1 MKKSYFLIVSILL
14 LSCHNQKKQ
23 NVYILKIYKD
33 SLNLTTNKYEPKI
46 DTQIIKSKND
56 TIGYKHGFVSYYTD
70 AFFQRNTHFKYVRT
84 KSFKVL
90 NKEGVDVK
98 SILSPKVMDSI
109 EQKIINRVKKDS
121 SEAAN
126 SK

>member
-1 MKKSYFLIVSILL
+1 L
-14 LSCHNQKKQ
+14 LSCNNQKKQ

-56 TIGYKHGFVSYYTD
+56 TIAYKHGFVSYYTD

-84 KSFKVL
+84 NPLKC
-90 NKEGVDVK
+90 
-98 SILSPKVMDSI
+98 
-109 EQKIINRVKKDS
+109 
-121 SEAAN
+121 
-126 SK
+126 